1 MTETFFP
8 VSEERA
14 AVIVH
19 PPGVEGQQLVEVGEV
34 VVAREEEVE
43 VVHVEAETEAE
54 LSDAVEPVDEE
65 AAVQEFAF
73 QDCEAGHQ
81 PGPGPGPGPGPSLGP
96 FCSDIL
102 SWSIRR
108 TLVTRLG
115 VSERSR
121 NLAASWKEPL
131 SDCASY
137 FSRYNA
143 ISNFPSDLIDF
154 SLSIIRVRTFVRLC
168 LMFRAT
174 RQPQRGLSKA
184 FGLKGSV
191 WDTTILTVFHNDV

>member
-1 MTETFFP
+1 MGGTLIVVTETFFP

-19 PPGVEGQQLVEVGEV
+19 PPGVEEQQLVEVGEV
-34 VVAREEEVE
+34 VVAREEVE
-43 VVHVEAETEAE
+43 VVHEAETEAE

-65 AAVQEFAF
+65 VAVQEFVF

-102 SWSIRR
+102 SWSICR

-115 VSERSR
+115 VFERSR
-121 NLAASWKEPL
+121 NLAASWKE
-131 SDCASY
+131 
-137 FSRYNA
+137 
-143 ISNFPSDLIDF
+143 
-154 SLSIIRVRTFVRLC
+154 SL
-168 LMFRAT
+168 
-174 RQPQRGLSKA
+174 
-184 FGLKGSV
+184 
-191 WDTTILTVFHNDV
+191 